1 MYKRQILDHVSET
14 YRNMIEDFDAVMN
27 KYLEQRQEKPKE
39 KEVLQGT
46 KDFKILN
53 FSVKD
58 HVYMANV
65 QYGNRQETRAVMEQS
80 GILHIQTGSKLT
92 GDLERHDFK
101 PYDIERYYAFEY
113 RCV

>member
-1 MYKRQILDHVSET
+1 
-14 YRNMIEDFDAVMN
+14 MN

-65 QYGNRQETRAVMEQS
+65 QYENKQETLS
-80 GILHIQTGSKLT
+80 LIHI
-92 GDLERHDFK
+92 
-101 PYDIERYYAFEY
+101 
-113 RCV
+113 